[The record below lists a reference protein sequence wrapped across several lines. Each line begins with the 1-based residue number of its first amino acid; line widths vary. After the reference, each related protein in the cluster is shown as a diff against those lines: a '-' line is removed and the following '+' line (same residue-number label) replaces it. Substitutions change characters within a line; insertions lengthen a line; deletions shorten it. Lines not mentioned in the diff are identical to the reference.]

1 MAKDQGR
8 SAVRGRTAGWRVVG
22 ALLMLAGAAAL
33 WGAFSMDWDLS
44 EDWDAGV
51 FVGWFPMSFEFLGF
65 ATIVG
70 VAGMAVMLGFLLL
83 IADTALGA
91 RLSGGRGARR
101 RRHPKEVEKLWAE
114 ILRQDPKT
122 RTAAKRSLAELG
134 ASAVPKLVEVLAR
147 PNRPLDRAYGTSTHS
162 TALRILDLMGHRAD
176 TPLQTLLLDEDPALR
191 AAATQTQ
198 TALRKLRSERAG
210 QP

>member
-1 MAKDQGR
+1 MKQQGR
-8 SAVRGRTAGWRVVG
+8 APARGLTAGWRVAG

-65 ATIVG
+65 ALIVG
-70 VAGMAVMLGFLLL
+70 TAGTAVLLGFLLL

-91 RLSGGRGARR
+91 RLAGGRGRR
-101 RRHPKEVEKLWAE
+101 RHHPKEVEKLWAE
-114 ILRQDPKT
+114 ILRQDPRT
-122 RTAAKRSLAELG
+122 RTDAKRALAELG

-147 PNRPLDRAYGTSTHS
+147 PNRPLDRAFGTSTHS

-176 TPLQTLLLDEDPALR
+176 APLRTLLLDEDPALR
-191 AAATQTQ
+191 AAAARTQ
-198 TALRKLRSERAG
+198 TALRKLRSERTG